1 MPHTAVPQDELL
13 TRLAAFRKSMT
24 ALDADWSLA
33 LIDNKIS
40 MFYFTGTMQDGILVI
55 SPSDAILFVR
65 RSHACAVQESNFP
78 SIASMK
84 SFRSITEA
92 FPSVPKAI
100 YAELQTLTLQ
110 KHGMLKKYLPFEEM
124 RPLDGVLSDLR
135 AVKSDYEVSCMTK
148 AGAIHADVIERVVPS
163 LLREGISEARLCSEI
178 HAALLDRHA
187 MGISRYNQSIA
198 EDVIGYCSFGENGI
212 ASGGLDSPTGSVG
225 TSLAMKSI
233 GSTERYLFKNELIVL
248 DISSGFLG
256 YHTDKSMNY
265 FYGDL
270 AAHPAGYEIA
280 RAHEIC
286 VQVEKLV
293 ATLLVPGAIPS
304 EVYREALTSV
314 PDAFQ
319 DAFMNGVSFIGH
331 SLGLTM
337 DEKPV
342 LANKFDAPMEKNMVF
357 AVEPKIRLAGVGLI
371 GTENTYLVSDATG
384 ARSLTGS
391 PDAPWIIPI
400 S

>member
-1 MPHTAVPQDELL
+1 MPHTAVPQDELMM
-13 TRLAAFRKSMT
+13 RLAAFRARMH

-55 SPSDAILFVR
+55 SPSDAVLFVR

-78 SIASMK
+78 KIESMK
-84 SFRSITEA
+84 SFRSISEA
-92 FPSVPKAI
+92 FPGVSKAI
-100 YAELQTLTLQ
+100 YTELGTLTLQ
-110 KHGMLKKYLPFEEM
+110 KHGMLKKYLSFEEM

-135 AVKSDYEVSCMTK
+135 AVKSDYEVACMTK
-148 AGAIHADVIERVVPS
+148 AGAIHADVIERVVPT
-163 LLREGISEARLCSEI
+163 LLRAGISEARLCSEI

-233 GSTERYLFKNELIVL
+233 GSTERYLVKNELIVL
-248 DISSGFLG
+248 DISSGYLG
-256 YHTDKSMNY
+256 YHTDKTMNY

-270 AAHPAGYEIA
+270 SAHPAGYEIA

-286 VQVEKLV
+286 VQLEKQI

-304 EVYREALTSV
+304 EVYRETLASV
-314 PDAFQ
+314 PEAFR
-319 DAFMNGVSFIGH
+319 DSFMNGVSFVGH

-371 GTENTYLVSDATG
+371 GTENTYLVGDASG

-391 PDAPWIIPI
+391 PDAPWIVPI